1 MADSPG
7 MERLVSGE
15 EPQAQEAYEF
25 ADTEQEDDRPPT
37 PPISLDQLMYLQ
49 CLHTCKAPVGY
60 YRSSA
65 EAAGN
70 GGCGDTSRATEDVQ
84 NCVSD
89 PVFQDS
95 RPGQQGEKDVDA
107 VKNAI
112 TISALPARE
121 SVHEGE
127 SMDTNNGFTKP
138 KTLKQM
144 LAEKRAS
151 IVEKMSKKFG
161 LTSLT
166 RSPCVLDSSAAAL
179 EDGAARAVGL
189 EAAANIGDKMIDVK
203 MDQEVEN
210 GGLWQQ
216 RSKILK
222 TPRSWAKTPRG
233 NGSSAPIVSIWS
245 PTSNDDLLKET
256 ITGVGALHAGPQMQ
270 LLSVPL
276 ASSIELGQLTKKE
289 DAKTPADGFKESQ
302 DMSYVIDFKRTS
314 DKGPVPVM
322 HNLWEE
328 QNRLKTFATACPVQA
343 EELAGENLQIS
354 NSVREGRA
362 LETLRKSKGVF
373 KLDDDQNTRKDRG
386 THEISSFF
394 AQTEDAPSDLAA
406 VTAAGREIPEQES
419 MGSKKKGQDTPRKDF
434 EIEDLITAMNEALAS
449 SRSPLRGLQV
459 LYLCCCAHVYA
470 RYLCRAEQPHW
481 VSLRVLLLTA
491 HIDFLSIGE
500 SDR

>member
-1 MADSPG
+1 MADPG

-15 EPQAQEAYEF
+15 GPEAKETDEF
-25 ADTEQEDDRPPT
+25 PDTEQEHDRPPT

-60 YRSSA
+60 HLSSA

-70 GGCGDTSRATEDVQ
+70 GGCGDASRATEYVQ

-89 PVFQDS
+89 PVFHDS
-95 RPGQQGEKDVDA
+95 RPGQRGEKDVDA
-107 VKNAI
+107 VKKAI

-127 SMDTNNGFTKP
+127 SVDTNNGFTKP

-166 RSPCVLDSSAAAL
+166 RGSCVLDSSAAAL
-179 EDGAARAVGL
+179 EDGAASAVGL
-189 EAAANIGDKMIDVK
+189 EAAANIGDKRIDVK
-203 MDQEVEN
+203 MDQELEN
-210 GGLWQQ
+210 GKLWQQ

-222 TPRSWAKTPRG
+222 TPSSWAKTPRG

-256 ITGVGALHAGPQMQ
+256 ITGVGASDAGPQMQ

-276 ASSIELGQLTKKE
+276 ASSIELGQLTKRE
-289 DAKTPADGFKESQ
+289 DAETHAEGFEESQ

-328 QNRLKTFATACPVQA
+328 QNRLITFATACPIQA

-362 LETLRKSKGVF
+362 LETLRKSRGGF
-373 KLDDDQNTRKDRG
+373 TLDDEQNALKDRG
-386 THEISSFF
+386 THDISSYFG
-394 AQTEDAPSDLAA
+394 QTEDAPSDLAA

-419 MGSKKKGQDTPRKDF
+419 MGSKKKGQDPPRKNF
-434 EIEDLITAMNEALAS
+434 ESDDLITAMNEALAS

-459 LYLCCCAHVYA
+459 LYLGSCTHMYE
-470 RYLCRAEQPHW
+470 RYSCSADQPSW
-481 VSLRVLLLTA
+481 ASLRVLLLTA
-491 HIDFLSIGE
+491 HTDCLSIGE
-500 SDR
+500 SNR